1 MSSEMHS
8 SSNCDLVAAPVVS
21 LWSHFNAAQRSSR
34 NHKPG
39 AAAVRKLLA
48 MHRDSVVVEF
58 FECISR
64 VLLVGKKEP
73 AVDRLIV
80 FIALVACGC
89 YPSPVLPKRVDL
101 DEDEEGEGKSERRKT
116 CGGSAVVEEVMDVCG
131 CLLEW
136 TANKLDAANKV
147 VRQRGCQLIAAV
159 MDLQGEDA
167 TVSDALF
174 QHLEEVLLPRLRD
187 KIPAVRRQAI
197 AATRRL
203 QTGDGGEDRVW
214 EELLRLMRC
223 DPSADV
229 RRAAMTSILVTKDAL
244 PHLVHRCRDTSPAV
258 REAAYM
264 TLSDKV
270 DQSFLSPR
278 QRCQI
283 LGWGLR
289 DQSTSVS
296 NAARRMLCGSWVHS
310 VGGNVSRV
318 IDLVD
323 PLEDE
328 NVADEA
334 AAVLV
339 SAGWQATFAHME
351 GKPPPFGL
359 SPEESCTLRSGTR
372 PGCVTLL
379 TSLSPSVTLLVV
391 AQVEALLDI
400 VQSYG
405 GTTSKS
411 VCGLMSPA
419 EREES
424 LEAILPETADLC
436 SLIERASC
444 LPGLEDQ
451 PETLY
456 ILRLLLRL
464 CRCCDGV
471 DEGGRQRMRL
481 ALGTILRDP
490 NSPNDL
496 MEESLRCLASIN
508 PVKSDFIRL
517 VAEMMSDVVE
527 EEDADDI
534 TEAGD
539 GEPLDPD
546 EQEERRVMRQIRA
559 LELCSLLLDQT
570 ERPLA
575 SDATLKSMES
585 TILPAIGS
593 PYGIAREIGV
603 TCLGKYCLLGIEA
616 ALRHRDL
623 LIHVSEAKDDD
634 TGVRACALQSVMD
647 LCLLYGEAFLKLED
661 NRVINLIEEALRPKF
676 LSLNGDEW
684 PQALSAVAAEGA
696 AKLLFCRCIAAE
708 RTPLTR
714 IGCTLMGL
722 LLAAFFA
729 RGSCADPKTLSLL
742 MGEGESG
749 EQSLDEDGP
758 IASQLGSPVR
768 LHQLLSIFF
777 PCFFAMP
784 GPDGLRAIISSVPPM
799 LATLSSYGIDEME
812 DSNVEQ
818 AIKFIVGVIER
829 IKHSGSSSEP
839 RDSKNNPACSP
850 VDNSH
855 SQNKNQNE
863 NYSSTI
869 DCDVNAP
876 DGNALLP
883 VSKDP
888 SAPPNSCTSFIAMA
902 VLYEMSCIKD
912 KGNLKCHITSL
923 AKSLAHI
930 PLPQEGSDVVALLA
944 EFAQDLALGMKDRG
958 ASKLV
963 VKYAEACESLAD
975 GRRVPD
981 EKWEELCLG
990 ADVTLRRSSCHPKHV
1005 PSSTVATDRR
1015 GDRGAVQKTRIQRLR
1030 ASKRQG
1036 YFSGPPQAAPS
1047 SPSSKGKKNKP
1058 KAHPPISPLVTES
1071 TEDTENW
1078 CEEDEE
1084 YSSTD
1089 DIIKVKD
1096 IELSSCSKSN
1106 GSVKSCKMGKTS
1118 RYLER
1123 TALLE
1128 INNTIV

>member
-1 MSSEMHS
+1 MYS
-8 SSNCDLVAAPVVS
+8 SSDCDLVATPVAS
-21 LWSHFNAAQRSSR
+21 LRSHFNAAQRSSR

-39 AAAVRKLLA
+39 AAAVRQLLA
-48 MHRDSVVVEF
+48 MHIDPVVVEF
-58 FECISR
+58 FECVSR
-64 VLLVGKKEP
+64 VLLCGKKDP
-73 AVDRLIV
+73 AVDRLIG
-80 FIALVACGC
+80 FIALVACGYC
-89 YPSPVLPKRVDL
+89 PSPALPKREEL
-101 DEDEEGEGKSERRKT
+101 EKDEEGEDKSERRKISS
-116 CGGSAVVEEVMDVCG
+116 GSTVEEEDMDVCG
-131 CLLEW
+131 YLLEW

-187 KIPAVRRQAI
+187 KIPAVRKQAI

-203 QTGDGGEDRVW
+203 QTGNGEDRVW

-223 DPSADV
+223 DQSADV
-229 RRAAMTSILVTKDAL
+229 RRAAMTSILVTKDTL
-244 PHLVHRCRDTSPAV
+244 PHLVPRCRDISPAV

-270 DQSFLSPR
+270 DPSFLSPR

-289 DQSTSVS
+289 DKSTSVS
-296 NAARRMLCGSWVHS
+296 NAARRMLCGSWVRS
-310 VGGNVSRV
+310 VGGDISRV
-318 IDLVD
+318 LDLVG

-328 NVADEA
+328 NVADEV

-339 SAGWQATFAHME
+339 STGWQATSAHIE
-351 GKPPPFGL
+351 GKPPPFSL

-391 AQVEALLDI
+391 AQVEALLYI
-400 VQSYG
+400 SKSYG
-405 GTTSKS
+405 GPTSKRT
-411 VCGLMSPA
+411 CGFMSPA
-419 EREES
+419 DREES

-444 LPGLEDQ
+444 LPGIEDQ
-451 PETLY
+451 SENLY

-481 ALGTILRDP
+481 TLGTILRDP

-496 MEESLRCLASIN
+496 MEESLHCLASIN

-527 EEDADDI
+527 EDDADDV

-539 GEPLDPD
+539 NEPLDPD
-546 EQEERRVMRQIRA
+546 EHEEKQMMRQIRA
-559 LELCSLLLDQT
+559 LELCSLLLDET

-575 SDATLKSMES
+575 SDSTLERMES
-585 TILPAIGS
+585 TILPAVSS

-623 LIHVSEAKDDD
+623 LIHVSEAKDED
-634 TGVRACALQSVMD
+634 TGVRACALQSVID

-661 NRVINLIEEALRPKF
+661 NRVINLIEEALHPKL
-676 LSLNGDEW
+676 LSFNGNEW

-696 AKLLFCRCIAAE
+696 AKLLFCRCIAVE
-708 RTPLTR
+708 STPATC
-714 IGCTLMGL
+714 IGYTLMGL

-729 RGSCADPKTLSLL
+729 RGSCADPRTLCLL
-742 MGEGESG
+742 MGEGESE

-768 LHQLLSIFF
+768 LHQLLSVFF
-777 PCFFAMP
+777 PCYFSMP
-784 GPDGLRAIISSVPPM
+784 VPDGLRAIISSVPPM
-799 LATLSSYGIDEME
+799 LATLSSYGIGEPE
-812 DSNVEQ
+812 NSNVEQ

-829 IKHSGSSSEP
+829 IKRSGSSHGQG
-839 RDSKNNPACSP
+839 DSCNNHAS
-850 VDNSH
+850 DAINNNE
-855 SQNKNQNE
+855 NKN
-863 NYSSTI
+863 SISAV
-869 DCDVNAP
+869 DCEYNAP
-876 DGNALLP
+876 DGNALPP
-883 VSKDP
+883 VSDY
-888 SAPPNSCTSFIAMA
+888 SAPPDSCTSYIAMA
-902 VLYEMSCIKD
+902 VLYEISFIKD
-912 KGNLKCHITSL
+912 KGNLWGSILAL

-930 PLPQEGSDVVALLA
+930 PLPQEGSNVVALLA
-944 EFAQDLALGMKDRG
+944 EFAQALALGMKDKG
-958 ASKLV
+958 ALKLV
-963 VKYAEACESLAD
+963 MKYGEACESLAS
-975 GRRVPD
+975 GRRISD
-981 EKWEELCLG
+981 EKWEELCLV
-990 ADVTLRRSSCHPKHV
+990 ANVTLRRPSHPPKPNS
-1005 PSSTVATDRR
+1005 PSAVATMEGQRDRR
-1015 GDRGAVQKTRIQRLR
+1015 AVGKTRIQKLR

-1036 YFSGPPQAAPS
+1036 YCTGLPQAVP
-1047 SPSSKGKKNKP
+1047 SPSSKGKRNKL
-1058 KAHPPISPLVTES
+1058 KTHPPLSPLVTES

-1078 CEEDEE
+1078 CEEE

-1089 DIIKVKD
+1089 EIIKVKD
-1096 IELSSCSKSN
+1096 VELSSCSENDGGS
-1106 GSVKSCKMGKTS
+1106 SVKRKS
-1118 RYLER
+1118 RNLER

-1128 INNTIV
+1128 IHNAVV

>member
-1 MSSEMHS
+1 MSSEIFS
-8 SSNCDLVAAPVVS
+8 SSNCDLLAAPVAS
-21 LWSHFNAAQRSSR
+21 LRSHFYAAQRSSR

-39 AAAVRKLLA
+39 AAAVCQLLV

-73 AVDRLIV
+73 AVDRLIG

-89 YPSPVLPKRVDL
+89 CPSPVLPKREEL
-101 DEDEEGEGKSERRKT
+101 EED
-116 CGGSAVVEEVMDVCG
+116 VMDVCG

-136 TANKLDAANKV
+136 MANKLDAANKV

-187 KIPAVRRQAI
+187 KIPAVRKQAI
-197 AATRRL
+197 AASRRL
-203 QTGDGGEDRVW
+203 QTGDGEDRVW

-229 RRAAMTSILVTKDAL
+229 RVTAMTSILVTKDTL
-244 PHLVHRCRDTSPAV
+244 PHLVHRCRDTSTAV

-264 TLSDKV
+264 TLADKV
-270 DQSFLSPR
+270 DPSFLSPR
-278 QRCQI
+278 QRCQT
-283 LGWGLR
+283 LEWGLR
-289 DQSTSVS
+289 DESMSVS
-296 NAARRMLCGSWVHS
+296 NAVRRMLCGPWVRS
-310 VGGNVSRV
+310 VGGSIARV
-318 IDLVD
+318 LDLVD

-328 NVADEA
+328 NVADKA

-339 SAGWQATFAHME
+339 STGWQATSAHME
-351 GKPPPFGL
+351 GKPAPFGL
-359 SPEESCTLRSGTR
+359 SPEESRTLRSGTR

-391 AQVEALLDI
+391 SQVETLLDI
-400 VQSYG
+400 SQSYG
-405 GTTSKS
+405 GVTSTS
-411 VCGLMSPA
+411 VCGFMSPA

-444 LPGLEDQ
+444 LPGIEDQ
-451 PETLY
+451 PENLY

-481 ALGTILRDP
+481 TLGTILRDP

-496 MEESLRCLASIN
+496 MEQSLSCLASIN

-517 VAEMMSDVVE
+517 IAEMMSDVVE
-527 EEDADDI
+527 EDDADDV
-534 TEAGD
+534 TETED
-539 GEPLDPD
+539 GEPLNPD
-546 EQEERRVMRQIRA
+546 EHEERRVMRQIRA

-570 ERPLA
+570 ERSLA
-575 SDATLKSMES
+575 SDVTLENMES
-585 TILPAIGS
+585 TILPAISS

-623 LIHVSEAKDDD
+623 LIHVSEAKDED

-661 NRVINLIEEALRPKF
+661 NLVVNLIEEALRPKL
-676 LSLNGDEW
+676 LSFNGDEW

-696 AKLLFCRCIAAE
+696 AKLLFCRCIAVK
-708 RTPLTR
+708 RGPVTCF
-714 IGCTLMGL
+714 GYTLMGL

-729 RGSCADPKTLSLL
+729 SGSCADPRTLWLL
-742 MGEGESG
+742 MEEDKNG
-749 EQSLDEDGP
+749 EQPFDEDGP

-768 LHQLLSIFF
+768 LHQLLSVFF

-784 GPDGLRAIISSVPPM
+784 EPDGLHAIISSVPPM
-799 LATLSSYGIDEME
+799 LATLSSYGISETQ

-829 IKHSGSSSEP
+829 IKHSGSSPEQG
-839 RDSKNNPACSP
+839 DSKNIP
-850 VDNSH
+850 VSGPTNNH
-855 SQNKNQNE
+855 QSQNQNE
-863 NYSSTI
+863 NFSTAI
-869 DCDVNAP
+869 DSNANVR
-876 DGNALLP
+876 DGNALPP
-883 VSKDP
+883 VSDSSVP
-888 SAPPNSCTSFIAMA
+888 LDTSFIAMA
-902 VLYEMSCIKD
+902 VLYEISCIKD
-912 KGNLKCHITSL
+912 RGNLGGHILVL
-923 AKSLAHI
+923 AKSLALI
-930 PLPQEGSDVVALLA
+930 PLPQEGSNVVALLA
-944 EFAQDLALGMKDRG
+944 EFAQALALRIKDR
-958 ASKLV
+958 AALKLV
-963 VKYAEACESLAD
+963 MKYAEACESLAS
-975 GRRVPD
+975 GKRISD

-990 ADVTLRRSSCHPKHV
+990 ADVNLRRSSYPPKSV
-1005 PSSTVATDRR
+1005 SSSAAAMGGR
-1015 GDRGAVQKTRIQRLR
+1015 GDRRTVGKTRIQKLR

-1036 YFSGPPQAAPS
+1036 YYSTPPQVVPS
-1047 SPSSKGKKNKP
+1047 PPSSKGKRNKSKP
-1058 KAHPPISPLVTES
+1058 HPPISPLVTES

-1078 CEEDEE
+1078 CEEDEDE

-1089 DIIKVKD
+1089 EIIKLKD
-1096 IELSSCSKSN
+1096 VELSSCSENDGSSSQKWKSRN
-1106 GSVKSCKMGKTS
+1106 
-1118 RYLER
+1118 LER

-1128 INNTIV
+1128 INNTVV